1 MNQVV
6 EILMKRDGMSKKEAV
21 DLVQDVRSM
30 MNDAIATGDYCEAEE
45 IMYSELGLE
54 MDYIYDIL
62 F

>member
-1 MNQVV
+1 MNHVV
-6 EILMKRDGMSKKEAV
+6 EILMKRDGMSKAEAV

-30 MNDAIATGDYCEAEE
+30 MNDAIVSGDYCEAEE

>member
-1 MNQVV
+1 MNKVV
-6 EILMKRDGMSKKEAV
+6 DILMKRDGMSKKEAV